1 MTGEARAPRLRGL
14 YAITPEEPD
23 TRKLL
28 DKVAAAIAGGAAAVQ
43 YRAKKLPEDVR
54 LAQAMRLAQI
64 CRAAGV
70 ALIVNDSA
78 RLARAAGADGIHL
91 GRDDGEVAQARRL
104 LGASLVGVSCYDEI
118 DRVRAAAAAG
128 ADYVAIGSVFAS
140 STKPGAVRAPLALL
154 AEARRAGGLPVVA
167 IGGIT
172 AANMQALIDA
182 GATALAV
189 IADVFAHDDPAAIT
203 RAASA
208 IARGFAAEPK
218 LRRRFR

>member
-78 RLARAAGADGIHL
+78 RLARAVGADGIHV

-104 LGASLVGVSCYDEI
+104 LGASLVG
-118 DRVRAAAAAG
+118 
-128 ADYVAIGSVFAS
+128 AS

-172 AANMQALIDA
+172 AANAGEAIAA
-182 GATALAV
+182 GADMVAV
-189 IADVFAHDDPAAIT
+189 ISAVFDARDVESAA
-203 RAASA
+203 RAISSLFTA
-208 IARGFAAEPK
+208 IQGESDVRAQPRAV
-218 LRRRFR
+218 